1 MRFFHT
7 NFLIRAAQNRDTAV
21 ACLSMLLLSFVPF
34 RNDMGVAAGEPAV
47 RTDESTVRADETV
60 SSSIIIEGKV
70 PTKAALPT
78 TSSQPVLVTAAF
90 ISSGCGVTPS
100 VTSEIF
106 ELSTRHLPEQFCS
119 IDESNPPLE
128 VHHWE
133 VSRWQRSDLGSA
145 LHYEDK
151 PTIIYVHGN
160 FMERSNTL
168 ERIRILDSYLKKQA
182 TEDYRL
188 LLFSWPSQRERKPLR
203 DIYENDEAAEDQSL
217 YLAWILRQI
226 RSQSRVSVL
235 GFSFGARCATAAL
248 HLDAG
253 GSIPGLRFGFD
264 PSETNQMQRMPYH
277 LGLIAPAIDKKWLLP
292 NGRYGEATSNING
305 FVNMYNSRDPV
316 LRRYKFIDRLSRPIA
331 GGLVG
336 FDGIGD
342 PRATSPLAG
351 QIKVRQYNCGGII
364 GVTHSERSYFGECP
378 YFRVMIDHLLWNP
391 DQNESSYSDAPCR

>member
-1 MRFFHT
+1 MRSFQT
-7 NFLIRAAQNRDTAV
+7 NFLQASRIRGMVIASLRLFALFFLPLESRAV
-21 ACLSMLLLSFVPF
+21 LAWEEP
-34 RNDMGVAAGEPAV
+34 GVIE
-47 RTDESTVRADETV
+47 EKVRA
-60 SSSIIIEGKV
+60 SITIKD
-70 PTKAALPT
+70 TTTLTDALPSISLSPVPA
-78 TSSQPVLVTAAF
+78 SSEFASPACRANF
-90 ISSGCGVTPS
+90 S

-119 IDESNPPLE
+119 IDENNPPMD
-128 VHHWE
+128 VHRWD
-133 VSRWQRSDLGSA
+133 VTRWQRSDLGTA
-145 LHYEDK
+145 LLYEDK

-160 FMERSNTL
+160 FMERNNTL
-168 ERIRILDSYLKKQA
+168 ERVRILDFYLKRQA

-203 DIYENDEAAEDQSL
+203 DIYENDEIAEDQSL
-217 YLAWILRQI
+217 YLAWILRQL

-253 GSIPGLRFGFD
+253 GNIPGLRFGNQQT
-264 PSETNQMQRMPYH
+264 ETVQRVPYH
-277 LGLIAPAIDKKWLLP
+277 LGLIAPAVDKNWLLP
-292 NGRYGEATSNING
+292 NGRYGKATSNIND

-331 GGLVG
+331 GGFVG

-351 QIKVRQYNCGGII
+351 QIKVKQYNCGGVI
-364 GVTHSERSYFGECP
+364 GTTHSEKSYFGECP
-378 YFRVMIDHLLWNP
+378 YFRVMIDHLLWNQDP
-391 DQNESSYSDAPCR
+391 NEPSNSDASCR